1 MQFNTSAD
9 LIISSTYPNPTKDLV
24 HMDVVANK
32 KSNAVVYIVD
42 AGGRIV
48 KKIVVELNV
57 GNNKLTVP
65 VSDLARAVYYLK
77 INCGEKEM
85 VSDTWIKD

>member
-1 MQFNTSAD
+1 
-9 LIISSTYPNPTKDLV
+9 
-24 HMDVVANK
+24 MDVVANK
-32 KSNAVVYIVD
+32 KSNAIVSIVD

-48 KKIVVELNV
+48 KKIVVEINV

-65 VSDLARAVYYLK
+65 VSDLPRAVYYLK
-77 INCGEKEM
+77 INYGEIET